1 MKSVAKNPKPIV
13 EESIVD
19 KVGIDNA
26 IGRAKFQVDS
36 QMKSSKSKNMIRPCL
51 AKLHLLLE
59 PSFRPGFLTSRARLV
74 FAELRQ
80 VFIKM
85 LILYHFDA
93 EYYIRVEIN
102 ISDYTISGAL
112 SQLPFGQLGPVASNS
127 LLF

>member
-26 IGRAKFQVDS
+26 IGRAKFQLDS

-59 PSFRPGFLTSRARLV
+59 PSFRPGFLTSRARWV